1 MRCSQSF
8 GHMTFNVFSLSHLKF
23 LLQLF
28 FLNLSLHPYTYTLLL
43 STIHSHKARNQHDV
57 GYVDR
62 SLTMFE
68 TQDQQRISS
77 PSTYAFSKNITNNTS
92 RHRSSHSPIN
102 TPLSLRLNVAILTT
116 LLYCLCIDF
125 KTFSSH

>member
-1 MRCSQSF
+1 
-8 GHMTFNVFSLSHLKF
+8 MTFNVFSLSHLKF

-77 PSTYAFSKNITNNTS
+77 PSRI
-92 RHRSSHSPIN
+92 
-102 TPLSLRLNVAILTT
+102 
-116 LLYCLCIDF
+116 F
-125 KTFSSH
+125 KKYNQ